1 MQLILSISDVGLQ
14 QTPPRHRKI
23 SVNISMY
30 TTSTGSKLN
39 VFCEAG
45 TRGQYTPLRPLC
57 GRLETFHT
65 ARITL
70 GLRKLDYR

>member
-1 MQLILSISDVGLQ
+1 
-14 QTPPRHRKI
+14 
-23 SVNISMY
+23 MY